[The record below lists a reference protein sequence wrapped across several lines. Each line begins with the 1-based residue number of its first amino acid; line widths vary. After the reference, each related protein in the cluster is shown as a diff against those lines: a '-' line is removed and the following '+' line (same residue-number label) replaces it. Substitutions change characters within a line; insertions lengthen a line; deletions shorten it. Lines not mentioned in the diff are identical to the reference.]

1 MSQEEQPGNRADDER
16 ESIWSISVRLK
27 GLYFALFSTQIVA
40 GVTWLTRKAIL
51 DESQTGIPDKILSVW
66 QGMAPV
72 AISSAAIALAI
83 TDIWKTSMVFGTWL
97 EDEIKKRRQ
106 KSIAEAQ
113 KKGFT
118 QGQAEGFTQGQA
130 EGIMEERLR
139 WQKWNQRREAAEAA
153 GEEFNEP
160 PPDVIPVESQNSH
173 QED

>member
-1 MSQEEQPGNRADDER
+1 MAQEPETQPTEERTENRDEDVR

-27 GLYFALFSTQIVA
+27 GLYFALFSTQIVGWVA
-40 GVTWLTRKAIL
+40 WLTRKSIL
-51 DESQTGIPDKILSVW
+51 DESLVAVPDKILFVW

-97 EDEIKKRRQ
+97 EDEIKKRRR

-118 QGQAEGFTQGQA
+118 QGQAEG
-130 EGIMEERLR
+130 IMEERRR
-139 WQKWNQRREAAEAA
+139 WHKWNQRREAAAAA

-160 PPDVIPVESQNSH
+160 PPDGAPAESQR
-173 QED
+173 EE